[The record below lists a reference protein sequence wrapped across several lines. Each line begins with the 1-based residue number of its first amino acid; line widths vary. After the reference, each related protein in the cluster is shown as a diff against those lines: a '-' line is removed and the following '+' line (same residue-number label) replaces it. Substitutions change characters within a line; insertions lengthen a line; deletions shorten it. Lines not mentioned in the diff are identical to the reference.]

1 MLDFLPLNVVVFI
14 LMHIKKHLSFN
25 SLRSMISTRLQ
36 SLSEHRQLSRIKHSI
51 HDVFMSAFAMMFFSG
66 SFYPSI
72 SEEIR

>member
-36 SLSEHRQLSRIKHSI
+36 SLSEHDIVPS
-51 HDVFMSAFAMMFFSG
+51 FS
-66 SFYPSI
+66 
-72 SEEIR
+72 